1 MKNLT
6 YVLVAFLLSVCIITA
21 CKKAENPVAVDKKST
36 ISKANA
42 ANNGGNPADTVALV
56 PLTGDQITLA
66 PGFSP
71 SAVGD
76 SVSISFNAHTT
87 NLYCAQGTLQYQAI
101 IDYNKNFSIDFFN
114 VREPGVCPVGA
125 KIPMVASPVL
135 IRHVN
140 LANGNYPLKVIL
152 NNTTYTGSITV
163 SSANITFNWTYTSG
177 VVISPKILNR

>member
-6 YVLVAFLLSVCIITA
+6 YVLAALVLSVCFITA

-36 ISKANA
+36 TSKANA
-42 ANNGGNPADTVALV
+42 ANNGGNPADTIVLV

-87 NLYCAQGTLQYQAI
+87 NLYCAHGTLQYQAI

-114 VREPGVCPVGA
+114 VREPSICPVGA

-135 IRHVN
+135 IRHAN
-140 LANGNYPLKVIL
+140 LANGNYPLKVTL
-152 NNTTYTGSITV
+152 NSTTYTGSITV
-163 SSANITFNWTYTSG
+163 TSANITFNWNYTSG
-177 VVISPKILNR
+177 VVISPKTLTR